1 MRQPLIEGCVDSYA
15 SARRGVVESG
25 ICCRKEGV
33 SMGLPSLSE
42 HELWRTDEDEF
53 RACAGIVHARGKG
66 EGA

>member
-1 MRQPLIEGCVDSYA
+1 MRRPLIEGCVDSYA

-33 SMGLPSLSE
+33 SMGLPSLLGY
-42 HELWRTDEDEF
+42 ELWRTDEEC

>member
-1 MRQPLIEGCVDSYA
+1 MNVPLIEGCVDSYA

-33 SMGLPSLSE
+33 SMGLLSLPE
-42 HELWRTDEDEF
+42 YELWRTDDEF
-53 RACAGIVHARGKG
+53 RACAGIVHALGKG

>member
-33 SMGLPSLSE
+33 SMGLPSLLE
-42 HELWRTDEDEF
+42 YELWRTDDEF